1 MKIAI
6 VDLGIGNLRS
16 VAQAVKH
23 VAPASVAVI
32 THDAEIVES
41 ADKVILP
48 GQGAVGSW
56 FKALDQRGLRAA
68 VEQACNEKPLLGI
81 CVGMQALFRY
91 CEEDGG
97 QQGLDIFPG
106 EVRHFRHFH
115 DPDYV
120 RKKRLKIPQMGWNQV
135 YQTLD
140 HPMWQGINN
149 GSYFYFLHSYC
160 ANLDANAD
168 QSAIAGEA
176 DYAHRYVAAIT
187 RQNVFATQFHPE
199 KSHNDGLQ
207 LIRNFC
213 GWNGQP

>member
-16 VAQAVKH
+16 VEQAVMH
-23 VAPASVAVI
+23 VAPTADVVI
-32 THDAEIVES
+32 THDAAKVKH

-56 FKALDQRGLRAA
+56 FKALDERDLRNA
-68 VEQACNEKPLLGI
+68 VKNALDEKPILGI

-97 QQGLDIFPG
+97 QQGLNIFPG

-115 DPDYV
+115 GPELAQES
-120 RKKRLKIPQMGWNQV
+120 RLKIPQMGWNQV
-135 YQTLD
+135 YQTID
-140 HPMWQGINN
+140 HPLWQGIKDA
-149 GSYFYFLHSYC
+149 SYFYFLHSYC
-160 ANLDANAD
+160 ANLDADAN
-168 QSAIAGEA
+168 QQLIAGEA
-176 DYAHRYVAAIT
+176 DYAHRYVAAVAK
-187 RQNVFATQFHPE
+187 RNVFATQFHPE